1 MSSQFITVLVIF
13 NTDVTEKVS
22 EFRVKNMLNNRVYRI
37 ADRGH
42 REKCSIQKYIRN
54 KKKVND
60 IIVAR

>member
-22 EFRVKNMLNNRVYRI
+22 EFRVKNMLNRVYRI